1 MDEQDFKNLISVY
14 QTKYF
19 ESINQNIAL
28 EAREL
33 KYRQSIEAL
42 NQTIEALN
50 QTIEA
55 LNQQIAALEKKV
67 PKPKRATKDTGD
79 FA

>member
-33 KYRQSIEAL
+33 KYRQ
-42 NQTIEALN
+42 TIE
-50 QTIEA
+50 T
-55 LNQQIAALEKKV
+55 LNQQVAALETALEKKV
-67 PKPKRATKDTGD
+67 PKPKRATKDAGD

>member
-1 MDEQDFKNLISVY
+1 MDEQDYKNLISVY
-14 QTKYF
+14 QNKYSSNQ
-19 ESINQNIAL
+19 SIDCF

-33 KYRQSIEAL
+33 KYQ
-42 NQTIEALN
+42 

-67 PKPKRATKDTGD
+67 PKPKRTTKDTGD

>member
-33 KYRQSIEAL
+33 KYRQ
-42 NQTIEALN
+42 
-50 QTIEA
+50 TIEA

-67 PKPKRATKDTGD
+67 PKPKRATKDASE

>member
-1 MDEQDFKNLISVY
+1 MDEQDYKNLISVY

-19 ESINQNIAL
+19 DPINQNIAL
-28 EAREL
+28 QAREL
-33 KYRQSIEAL
+33 KYQ
-42 NQTIEALN
+42 

-55 LNQQIAALEKKV
+55 LNQQIIALEKKV
-67 PKPKRATKDTGD
+67 PKPKRAPKDAGE

>member
-33 KYRQSIEAL
+33 KYRQTIESL
-42 NQTIEALN
+42 NQKISE
-50 QTIEA
+50 
-55 LNQQIAALEKKV
+55 LEKK
-67 PKPKRATKDTGD
+67 PKRSAKSTEE
-79 FA
+79 F

>member
-50 QTIEA
+50 Q
-55 LNQQIAALEKKV
+55 QIAALEKKV

>member
-1 MDEQDFKNLISVY
+1 MDEQDYKNLISVY
-14 QTKYF
+14 QNKF
-19 ESINQNIAL
+19 SDSINQNIAL

-33 KYRQSIEAL
+33 KYRQ
-42 NQTIEALN
+42 TIE
-50 QTIEA
+50 T